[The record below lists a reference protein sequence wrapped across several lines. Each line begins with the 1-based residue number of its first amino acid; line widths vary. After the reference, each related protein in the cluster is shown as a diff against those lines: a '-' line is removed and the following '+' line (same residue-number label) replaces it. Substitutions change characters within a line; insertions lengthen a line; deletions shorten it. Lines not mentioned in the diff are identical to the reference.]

1 MDYLNSFSNSLT
13 ASLGGVV
20 PNILA
25 ALLVLIIGLL
35 LAGVIRRIIRGLFK
49 RTQIDERISRKMSF
63 DFNLGNFIATMAYY
77 LAVMFVLLLVLN
89 MMGVDSVLDPLKNM
103 LNKFVGYIPNII
115 GAGIIGFVGYIVA
128 KIASEAVGFISETV
142 ESFSMRIGFKN
153 PQGLTNILKQLVFIF
168 VFVPILIQAIAAL
181 NMEAISQPATEM
193 LSTLLNSIPNILAA
207 FVILAVVYFVGSYVV
222 SVLKQLMRN
231 LGVDDLS
238 EKLGLQSVLGNNSLS
253 VIIGNIAF
261 FFLIFFGLIAALEQ
275 LELFSISVILTEVF
289 YIAGQVF
296 FGLIIL
302 LAGTFIANLAAKA
315 VSNSPNGAWL
325 SSVVRFAVLGIFLAF
340 ALHTMGIAQTIVN
353 LAFGLTL
360 GAVAVA
366 FALAFGLGGREAAG
380 KQLDLFFDKMRNNGK
395 K

>member
-13 ASLGGVV
+13 ASFGGVV